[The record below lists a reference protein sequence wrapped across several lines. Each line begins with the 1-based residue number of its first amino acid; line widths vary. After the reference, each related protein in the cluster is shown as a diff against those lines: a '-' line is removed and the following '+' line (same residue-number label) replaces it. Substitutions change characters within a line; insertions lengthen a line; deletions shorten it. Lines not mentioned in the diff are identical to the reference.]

1 MPIEFSGSLLQKNRN
16 QNAGTSSFFHLV
28 DAIDINFSVEK
39 ILENGGEFIPPEPA
53 PGTKYIIRD
62 KNNEPGIPTPIN
74 GPFDSGD
81 VVMWDGN
88 AWVVYLDVSNPKT
101 NHGVVFDKRTEK
113 FYQYTPANGWVA
125 IITSKSSLDGG
136 TF

>member
-16 QNAGTSSFFHLV
+16 QNAGTNSFFHLV

-39 ILENGGEFIPPEPA
+39 ILENGGEEIPSEPA

-62 KNNEPGIPTPIN
+62 KDQEPGISPAN
-74 GPFDSGD
+74 GVLGSGD

-88 AWVVYLDVSNPKT
+88 NWVIYLDVSNPKT
-101 NHGVVFDKRTEK
+101 NHGVVFDKRTQK
-113 FYQYTPANGWVA
+113 FYQYTPTNGWVP
-125 IITSKSSLDGG
+125 IITGKSSLDGG